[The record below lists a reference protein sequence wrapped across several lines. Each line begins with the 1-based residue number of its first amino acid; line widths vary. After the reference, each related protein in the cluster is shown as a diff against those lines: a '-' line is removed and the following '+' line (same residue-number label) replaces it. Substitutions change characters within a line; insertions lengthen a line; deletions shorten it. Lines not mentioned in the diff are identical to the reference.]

1 MDDLDDLE
9 EQMHEILDALEL
21 EPELVEMMRALW
33 LCQIN
38 MERQARRM
46 H

>member
-1 MDDLDDLE
+1 MDDLDEFE
-9 EQMHEILDALEL
+9 EEMHETLDALEL
-21 EPELVEMMRALW
+21 APELVEMMRALW

-38 MERQARRM
+38 TERQARRM